1 MRRVLVIVVVA
12 RLSSA
17 WVPPAPSRPTPRRA
31 TENDDNDEDSSPL
44 AWLRSK
50 RDTFEPKWSWLKD
63 RRDFSDV
70 VRAGRRAEREQLV
83 RGQRAIKESISRLA
97 APGAAG
103 ELLDFLEG
111 EVRKERAVRNATLIF
126 IKDEWAREEAL
137 RRETR
142 AREEALR
149 ESALRFVDDEWAR
162 EDELRRDARAFVVRS
177 SARIK
182 SRLLD
187 GVAVRPDSLVDL
199 RAGRRVR
206 AARRRRRGA
215 GRADPGRAA
224 DHGLRRA
231 HRLRQGRR
239 PARPRPPRAA
249 RRGRG
254 ARRPAR
260 AARALRLGPCGNHNL
275 QRCLRNE
282 YVTGQSARR
291 RRSAPRTAARARS
304 PSRSARRA
312 ARSSTATRPRP
323 PRARTRSATATPP
336 PSRPRAMRTWTASSR
351 RSSSAAAARR
361 GRRSGDDARL
371 CLHSYLPRH
380 KPRGPS

>member
-1 MRRVLVIVVVA
+1 MRRICIGLVIVA
-12 RLSSA
+12 SLSSA

-162 EDELRRDARAFVVRS
+162 EDELRRDARAFVVRG
-177 SARIK
+177 SARIIY
-182 SRLLD
+182 S
-187 GVAVRPDSLVDL
+187 P
-199 RAGRRVR
+199 
-206 AARRRRRGA
+206 ARRRGGAAHPTHWLICAQADEFERLADADEELAARIRGA
-215 GRADPGRAA
+215 PQITVCAAPIACGKADGQLVHDRLARLAA
-224 DHGLRRA
+224 GEALA
-231 HRLRQGRR
+231 GR
-239 PARPRPPRAA
+239 PAPLVRCVLSCA
-249 RRGRG
+249 RIKFHNG
-254 ARRPAR
+254 ACYDRR
-260 AARALRLGPCGNHNL
+260 
-275 QRCLRNE
+275 RNE
-282 YVTGQSARR
+282 
-291 RRSAPRTAARARS
+291 
-304 PSRSARRA
+304 
-312 ARSSTATRPRP
+312 
-323 PRARTRSATATPP
+323 
-336 PSRPRAMRTWTASSR
+336 
-351 RSSSAAAARR
+351 
-361 GRRSGDDARL
+361 
-371 CLHSYLPRH
+371 
-380 KPRGPS
+380 

>member
-1 MRRVLVIVVVA
+1 MRRICIGLVVA
-12 RLSSA
+12 RLSFS

-31 TENDDNDEDSSPL
+31 TENDDKDEDSSPL

-162 EDELRRDARAFVVRS
+162 EDELRRDARAFVVRG

-182 SRLLD
+182 FS
-187 GVAVRPDSLVDL
+187 P
-199 RAGRRVR
+199 
-206 AARRRRRGA
+206 ARRRGGAAHPTHWLNCAQADEFERLADADEELAARIRGA
-215 GRADPGRAA
+215 PQITVCAAPIACGKADGQLVHDRLARLAA
-224 DHGLRRA
+224 GEALA
-231 HRLRQGRR
+231 GR
-239 PARPRPPRAA
+239 PAP
-249 RRGRG
+249 
-254 ARRPAR
+254 
-260 AARALRLGPCGNHNL
+260 LV
-275 QRCLRNE
+275 RCVL
-282 YVTGQSARR
+282 
-291 RRSAPRTAARARS
+291 ARARIKFLNG
-304 PSRSARRA
+304 ACYDRR
-312 ARSSTATRPRP
+312 RNE
-323 PRARTRSATATPP
+323 
-336 PSRPRAMRTWTASSR
+336 
-351 RSSSAAAARR
+351 
-361 GRRSGDDARL
+361 
-371 CLHSYLPRH
+371 
-380 KPRGPS
+380 

>member
-17 WVPPAPSRPTPRRA
+17 WVPPAPSRLTLRRA

-83 RGQRAIKESISRLA
+83 RGQRAIEESISRLA

-162 EDELRRDARAFVVRS
+162 EDELRRDARAFVVRD

-182 SRLLD
+182 FPLFD
-187 GVAVRPDSLVDL
+187 GVAAHPTHWLICAQADEFERLADADEELAARIRGAPQITVCAAPIACGKADGQLVHDRL
-199 RAGRRVR
+199 ARLAAGEALAGRPAPLVR
-206 AARRRRRGA
+206 CV
-215 GRADPGRAA
+215 
-224 DHGLRRA
+224 L
-231 HRLRQGRR
+231 
-239 PARPRPPRAA
+239 
-249 RRGRG
+249 
-254 ARRPAR
+254 
-260 AARALRLGPCGNHNL
+260 
-275 QRCLRNE
+275 
-282 YVTGQSARR
+282 
-291 RRSAPRTAARARS
+291 ARARITIYNGAS
-304 PSRSARRA
+304 VM
-312 ARSSTATRPRP
+312 ST
-323 PRARTRSATATPP
+323 
-336 PSRPRAMRTWTASSR
+336 
-351 RSSSAAAARR
+351 
-361 GRRSGDDARL
+361 
-371 CLHSYLPRH
+371 
-380 KPRGPS
+380 

>member
-12 RLSSA
+12 SLSSA

-162 EDELRRDARAFVVRS
+162 EDELRRDARAFVVRD

-182 SRLLD
+182 FPLFD
-187 GVAVRPDSLVDL
+187 GVAAHPTHWLICAQADEFERLADADEELAARIRGAPQITVCAAPIACGKADGQLVHDRL
-199 RAGRRVR
+199 ARLAAGEALAGRPAPLVR
-206 AARRRRRGA
+206 CV
-215 GRADPGRAA
+215 
-224 DHGLRRA
+224 L
-231 HRLRQGRR
+231 
-239 PARPRPPRAA
+239 
-249 RRGRG
+249 
-254 ARRPAR
+254 
-260 AARALRLGPCGNHNL
+260 
-275 QRCLRNE
+275 
-282 YVTGQSARR
+282 
-291 RRSAPRTAARARS
+291 ARARITFHCTLES
-304 PSRSARRA
+304 HTIA
-312 ARSSTATRPRP
+312 
-323 PRARTRSATATPP
+323 
-336 PSRPRAMRTWTASSR
+336 
-351 RSSSAAAARR
+351 
-361 GRRSGDDARL
+361 G
-371 CLHSYLPRH
+371 
-380 KPRGPS
+380 K

>member
-1 MRRVLVIVVVA
+1 MRRVLVIVVIV

-162 EDELRRDARAFVVRS
+162 EDELRRDARAFVVRG

-182 SRLLD
+182 FCGASLLD
-187 GVAVRPDSLVDL
+187 GGVL
-199 RAGRRVR
+199 
-206 AARRRRRGA
+206 
-215 GRADPGRAA
+215 
-224 DHGLRRA
+224 
-231 HRLRQGRR
+231 
-239 PARPRPPRAA
+239 
-249 RRGRG
+249 
-254 ARRPAR
+254 
-260 AARALRLGPCGNHNL
+260 
-275 QRCLRNE
+275 
-282 YVTGQSARR
+282 
-291 RRSAPRTAARARS
+291 
-304 PSRSARRA
+304 
-312 ARSSTATRPRP
+312 
-323 PRARTRSATATPP
+323 
-336 PSRPRAMRTWTASSR
+336 
-351 RSSSAAAARR
+351 
-361 GRRSGDDARL
+361 
-371 CLHSYLPRH
+371 
-380 KPRGPS
+380 

>member
-1 MRRVLVIVVVA
+1 MRVLVIIVVA
-12 RLSSA
+12 RLSFA

-162 EDELRRDARAFVVRS
+162 EDELRRDARAFVVRG

-182 SRLLD
+182 FRLLD
-187 GVAVRPDSLVDL
+187 GVVVRRPDSPLLICAQADEFERLADADEELAARIRGAPQITVCAAPIACGKADGQLVHDRL
-199 RAGRRVR
+199 ARLAAGEALAGRPAPLVRCVLGRVGITFHN
-206 AARRRRRGA
+206 GA
-215 GRADPGRAA
+215 S
-224 DHGLRRA
+224 
-231 HRLRQGRR
+231 
-239 PARPRPPRAA
+239 
-249 RRGRG
+249 
-254 ARRPAR
+254 
-260 AARALRLGPCGNHNL
+260 
-275 QRCLRNE
+275 
-282 YVTGQSARR
+282 VM
-291 RRSAPRTAARARS
+291 
-304 PSRSARRA
+304 
-312 ARSSTATRPRP
+312 ST
-323 PRARTRSATATPP
+323 
-336 PSRPRAMRTWTASSR
+336 
-351 RSSSAAAARR
+351 
-361 GRRSGDDARL
+361 
-371 CLHSYLPRH
+371 
-380 KPRGPS
+380 

>member
-1 MRRVLVIVVVA
+1 MRRICLGLVVA
-12 RLSSA
+12 RLSFA
-17 WVPPAPSRPTPRRA
+17 WVPPAPSRPSPRRA
-31 TENDDNDEDSSPL
+31 TENDDKDEDSSPL

-70 VRAGRRAEREQLV
+70 VRAGRHAEREQLV

-162 EDELRRDARAFVVRS
+162 EDELRRDARAFVVRG

-182 SRLLD
+182 FGLHAIDATRD
-187 GVAVRPDSLVDL
+187 GVAMLHPTHRLTCAQADEFERLADADEELAARIRGAPQITVCAAPIACGKADGQLVHDRLARLAAGEALAGRPAPLVRCVLARARITFHLSIDVYDRHKMSTRPVDSHAGDEVRLELPRGQGRRHARRAAPRGRLL
-199 RAGRRVR
+199 RRGRGRRVR
-206 AARRRRRGA
+206 GRARLLRPRRRRG
-215 GRADPGRAA
+215 
-224 DHGLRRA
+224 
-231 HRLRQGRR
+231 
-239 PARPRPPRAA
+239 
-249 RRGRG
+249 
-254 ARRPAR
+254 
-260 AARALRLGPCGNHNL
+260 
-275 QRCLRNE
+275 
-282 YVTGQSARR
+282 
-291 RRSAPRTAARARS
+291 RAR
-304 PSRSARRA
+304 
-312 ARSSTATRPRP
+312 
-323 PRARTRSATATPP
+323 
-336 PSRPRAMRTWTASSR
+336 
-351 RSSSAAAARR
+351 
-361 GRRSGDDARL
+361 
-371 CLHSYLPRH
+371 
-380 KPRGPS
+380 

>member
-162 EDELRRDARAFVVRS
+162 EDELRRDARAFVVRD
-177 SARIK
+177 SARII
-182 SRLLD
+182 LHLVD
-187 GVAVRPDSLVDL
+187 GVAARHTRFTVLICAQADEFERLADADEELAARIRGAPQITVCAAPIACGKADGQLVHDRLARLAAGEALAGRPAPLVRCVLA
-199 RAGRRVR
+199 RAGITIYN
-206 AARRRRRGA
+206 GA
-215 GRADPGRAA
+215 S
-224 DHGLRRA
+224 
-231 HRLRQGRR
+231 
-239 PARPRPPRAA
+239 
-249 RRGRG
+249 
-254 ARRPAR
+254 
-260 AARALRLGPCGNHNL
+260 
-275 QRCLRNE
+275 
-282 YVTGQSARR
+282 VM
-291 RRSAPRTAARARS
+291 
-304 PSRSARRA
+304 
-312 ARSSTATRPRP
+312 ST
-323 PRARTRSATATPP
+323 
-336 PSRPRAMRTWTASSR
+336 
-351 RSSSAAAARR
+351 
-361 GRRSGDDARL
+361 
-371 CLHSYLPRH
+371 
-380 KPRGPS
+380 

>member
-1 MRRVLVIVVVA
+1 MRRICIGLVVA

-162 EDELRRDARAFVVRS
+162 EDELRRDARAFVVRG
-177 SARIK
+177 SARIRFFCAFR
-182 SRLLD
+182 RLLD
-187 GVAVRPDSLVDL
+187 GVAVRHTRL
-199 RAGRRVR
+199 AG
-206 AARRRRRGA
+206 
-215 GRADPGRAA
+215 
-224 DHGLRRA
+224 
-231 HRLRQGRR
+231 
-239 PARPRPPRAA
+239 
-249 RRGRG
+249 
-254 ARRPAR
+254 
-260 AARALRLGPCGNHNL
+260 
-275 QRCLRNE
+275 
-282 YVTGQSARR
+282 
-291 RRSAPRTAARARS
+291 
-304 PSRSARRA
+304 
-312 ARSSTATRPRP
+312 
-323 PRARTRSATATPP
+323 
-336 PSRPRAMRTWTASSR
+336 
-351 RSSSAAAARR
+351 
-361 GRRSGDDARL
+361 
-371 CLHSYLPRH
+371 
-380 KPRGPS
+380 

>member
-12 RLSSA
+12 SLSSA

-162 EDELRRDARAFVVRS
+162 EDELRRDARAFVVRG
-177 SARIK
+177 SARI
-182 SRLLD
+182 RFFCAFRYLLD
-187 GVAVRPDSLVDL
+187 GVAVRSSD
-199 RAGRRVR
+199 RATW
-206 AARRRRRGA
+206 
-215 GRADPGRAA
+215 
-224 DHGLRRA
+224 
-231 HRLRQGRR
+231 
-239 PARPRPPRAA
+239 PARPLSPRERPTH
-249 RRGRG
+249 G
-254 ARRPAR
+254 
-260 AARALRLGPCGNHNL
+260 
-275 QRCLRNE
+275 
-282 YVTGQSARR
+282 
-291 RRSAPRTAARARS
+291 
-304 PSRSARRA
+304 
-312 ARSSTATRPRP
+312 
-323 PRARTRSATATPP
+323 
-336 PSRPRAMRTWTASSR
+336 
-351 RSSSAAAARR
+351 
-361 GRRSGDDARL
+361 
-371 CLHSYLPRH
+371 
-380 KPRGPS
+380 

>member
-17 WVPPAPSRPTPRRA
+17 WVPPAPSRPSRPTPVHA
-31 TENDDNDEDSSPL
+31 TENENDEDSSPL

-162 EDELRRDARAFVVRS
+162 EDELRRDARAFVVRGS
-177 SARIK
+177 VHESYF
-182 SRLLD
+182 RLLD
-187 GVAVRPDSLVDL
+187 GMAVHLTHWLICAQADEFERLADADEELAARIRGAPQITVCAAPIACGKADGQLVHDRL
-199 RAGRRVR
+199 ARLAAGEALAGRPAPLVR
-206 AARRRRRGA
+206 CV
-215 GRADPGRAA
+215 
-224 DHGLRRA
+224 L
-231 HRLRQGRR
+231 
-239 PARPRPPRAA
+239 
-249 RRGRG
+249 
-254 ARRPAR
+254 
-260 AARALRLGPCGNHNL
+260 
-275 QRCLRNE
+275 
-282 YVTGQSARR
+282 
-291 RRSAPRTAARARS
+291 ARARITFHHCTLES
-304 PSRSARRA
+304 HTIA
-312 ARSSTATRPRP
+312 
-323 PRARTRSATATPP
+323 
-336 PSRPRAMRTWTASSR
+336 
-351 RSSSAAAARR
+351 
-361 GRRSGDDARL
+361 G
-371 CLHSYLPRH
+371 
-380 KPRGPS
+380 K

>member
-1 MRRVLVIVVVA
+1 MRICVGLVIVA

-162 EDELRRDARAFVVRS
+162 EDELRRDARAFVVRG

-182 SRLLD
+182 FS
-187 GVAVRPDSLVDL
+187 P
-199 RAGRRVR
+199 
-206 AARRRRRGA
+206 ARRRGGDSTHWLICA
-215 GRADPGRAA
+215 QA
-224 DHGLRRA
+224 
-231 HRLRQGRR
+231 
-239 PARPRPPRAA
+239 
-249 RRGRG
+249 
-254 ARRPAR
+254 
-260 AARALRLGPCGNHNL
+260 
-275 QRCLRNE
+275 
-282 YVTGQSARR
+282 SAC
-291 RRSAPRTAARARS
+291 S
-304 PSRSARRA
+304 
-312 ARSSTATRPRP
+312 RSSTL
-323 PRARTRSATATPP
+323 
-336 PSRPRAMRTWTASSR
+336 
-351 RSSSAAAARR
+351 
-361 GRRSGDDARL
+361 GGH
-371 CLHSYLPRH
+371 LH
-380 KPRGPS
+380 

>member
-162 EDELRRDARAFVVRS
+162 EDELRRDARAFVVRGS
-177 SARIK
+177 VHESYF
-182 SRLLD
+182 RLLD
-187 GVAVRPDSLVDL
+187 GMAVHLTHWLICAQADEFERLADADEELAARIRGAPQITVCAAPIACGKADGQLVHDRL
-199 RAGRRVR
+199 ARLAAGEALAGRPAPLVR
-206 AARRRRRGA
+206 CV
-215 GRADPGRAA
+215 
-224 DHGLRRA
+224 L
-231 HRLRQGRR
+231 
-239 PARPRPPRAA
+239 
-249 RRGRG
+249 
-254 ARRPAR
+254 
-260 AARALRLGPCGNHNL
+260 
-275 QRCLRNE
+275 
-282 YVTGQSARR
+282 
-291 RRSAPRTAARARS
+291 ARARITF
-304 PSRSARRA
+304 RNGA
-312 ARSSTATRPRP
+312 
-323 PRARTRSATATPP
+323 
-336 PSRPRAMRTWTASSR
+336 
-351 RSSSAAAARR
+351 
-361 GRRSGDDARL
+361 
-371 CLHSYLPRH
+371 CC
-380 KPRGPS
+380 

>member
-1 MRRVLVIVVVA
+1 MRRVLVSLVVA

-162 EDELRRDARAFVVRS
+162 EDELRRDARAFVVRG

-182 SRLLD
+182 IRLLD
-187 GVAVRPDSLVDL
+187 GVAVWFSDCATWLARPL
-199 RAGRRVR
+199 
-206 AARRRRRGA
+206 RRR
-215 GRADPGRAA
+215 
-224 DHGLRRA
+224 
-231 HRLRQGRR
+231 
-239 PARPRPPRAA
+239 
-249 RRGRG
+249 
-254 ARRPAR
+254 
-260 AARALRLGPCGNHNL
+260 
-275 QRCLRNE
+275 E
-282 YVTGQSARR
+282 M
-291 RRSAPRTAARARS
+291 
-304 PSRSARRA
+304 
-312 ARSSTATRPRP
+312 SS
-323 PRARTRSATATPP
+323 
-336 PSRPRAMRTWTASSR
+336 
-351 RSSSAAAARR
+351 
-361 GRRSGDDARL
+361 
-371 CLHSYLPRH
+371 
-380 KPRGPS
+380 

>member
-1 MRRVLVIVVVA
+1 MRRFCIGLVVA
-12 RLSSA
+12 RLSFA
-17 WVPPAPSRPTPRRA
+17 WVPQAPSRHSRPTPRRA

-162 EDELRRDARAFVVRS
+162 EDELRRDARAFVVRG

-182 SRLLD
+182 FRLLD
-187 GVAVRPDSLVDL
+187 GVAVWFSDC
-199 RAGRRVR
+199 ATW
-206 AARRRRRGA
+206 
-215 GRADPGRAA
+215 
-224 DHGLRRA
+224 
-231 HRLRQGRR
+231 
-239 PARPRPPRAA
+239 PARPR
-249 RRGRG
+249 
-254 ARRPAR
+254 
-260 AARALRLGPCGNHNL
+260 
-275 QRCLRNE
+275 
-282 YVTGQSARR
+282 RR
-291 RRSAPRTAARARS
+291 RDMSL
-304 PSRSARRA
+304 RRVA
-312 ARSSTATRPRP
+312 HPTHWLMHT
-323 PRARTRSATATPP
+323 
-336 PSRPRAMRTWTASSR
+336 
-351 RSSSAAAARR
+351 
-361 GRRSGDDARL
+361 
-371 CLHSYLPRH
+371 
-380 KPRGPS
+380 

>member
-17 WVPPAPSRPTPRRA
+17 WVPPAPSRLTLRRA

-162 EDELRRDARAFVVRS
+162 EDELRRDARAFVVRD

-182 SRLLD
+182 FPLFD
-187 GVAVRPDSLVDL
+187 GVAAHPTHWLICAQADEFERLADADEELAARIRGAPQITVCAAPIACGKADGQLVHDRLARLAAGEALAGRPAPLVRCVLA
-199 RAGRRVR
+199 RAGITIYN
-206 AARRRRRGA
+206 GA
-215 GRADPGRAA
+215 S
-224 DHGLRRA
+224 
-231 HRLRQGRR
+231 
-239 PARPRPPRAA
+239 
-249 RRGRG
+249 
-254 ARRPAR
+254 
-260 AARALRLGPCGNHNL
+260 
-275 QRCLRNE
+275 
-282 YVTGQSARR
+282 VM
-291 RRSAPRTAARARS
+291 
-304 PSRSARRA
+304 
-312 ARSSTATRPRP
+312 ST
-323 PRARTRSATATPP
+323 
-336 PSRPRAMRTWTASSR
+336 
-351 RSSSAAAARR
+351 
-361 GRRSGDDARL
+361 
-371 CLHSYLPRH
+371 
-380 KPRGPS
+380 

>member
-12 RLSSA
+12 RLSCA
-17 WVPPAPSRPTPRRA
+17 WVPPAPSRPAPRRA

-162 EDELRRDARAFVVRS
+162 EDELRRDARAFVVRG

-182 SRLLD
+182 FELLD
-187 GVAVRPDSLVDL
+187 GVAVRFSD
-199 RAGRRVR
+199 RVTW
-206 AARRRRRGA
+206 
-215 GRADPGRAA
+215 
-224 DHGLRRA
+224 
-231 HRLRQGRR
+231 
-239 PARPRPPRAA
+239 PARPR
-249 RRGRG
+249 RR
-254 ARRPAR
+254 
-260 AARALRLGPCGNHNL
+260 
-275 QRCLRNE
+275 QD
-282 YVTGQSARR
+282 
-291 RRSAPRTAARARS
+291 
-304 PSRSARRA
+304 
-312 ARSSTATRPRP
+312 
-323 PRARTRSATATPP
+323 
-336 PSRPRAMRTWTASSR
+336 MSSR
-351 RSSSAAAARR
+351 RVAHLS
-361 GRRSGDDARL
+361 L
-371 CLHSYLPRH
+371 IHI
-380 KPRGPS
+380 

>member
-1 MRRVLVIVVVA
+1 MAIRRFCVGLVIVA
-12 RLSSA
+12 RLSFA
-17 WVPPAPSRPTPRRA
+17 WVPQAPSKPSRPTPRRA

-162 EDELRRDARAFVVRS
+162 EDELRRDARAFVVR
-177 SARIK
+177 
-182 SRLLD
+182 
-187 GVAVRPDSLVDL
+187 
-199 RAGRRVR
+199 
-206 AARRRRRGA
+206 
-215 GRADPGRAA
+215 
-224 DHGLRRA
+224 
-231 HRLRQGRR
+231 
-239 PARPRPPRAA
+239 
-249 RRGRG
+249 
-254 ARRPAR
+254 
-260 AARALRLGPCGNHNL
+260 GPCTNHIFACSTAW
-275 QRCLRNE
+275 RCGSLTRDL
-282 YVTGQSARR
+282 A
-291 RRSAPRTAARARS
+291 ATAALS
-304 PSRSARRA
+304 PS
-312 ARSSTATRPRP
+312 TRL
-323 PRARTRSATATPP
+323 T
-336 PSRPRAMRTWTASSR
+336 
-351 RSSSAAAARR
+351 
-361 GRRSGDDARL
+361 G
-371 CLHSYLPRH
+371 
-380 KPRGPS
+380 

>member
-1 MRRVLVIVVVA
+1 MRRICIGLVVA

-162 EDELRRDARAFVVRS
+162 EDELRRDARAFVVRGS
-177 SARIK
+177 VLITF
-182 SRLLD
+182 RLLD
-187 GVAVRPDSLVDL
+187 GVAMWFSNLASDSLVDL
-199 RAGRRVR
+199 RTGRRVR
-206 AARRRRRGA
+206 AARRRGRGA

-260 AARALRLGPCGNHNL
+260 AARALRAGPCGNHNL
-275 QRCLRNE
+275 QRRLRNE
-282 YVTGQSARR
+282 YVTGQSAHTGDEVRLELPRGQGRR
-291 RRSAPRTAARARS
+291 H
-304 PSRSARRA
+304 ARRA
-312 ARSSTATRPRP
+312 APRG
-323 PRARTRSATATPP
+323 RLL
-336 PSRPRAMRTWTASSR
+336 
-351 RSSSAAAARR
+351 RR
-361 GRRSGDDARL
+361 GRGRRVRGRARL
-371 CLHSYLPRH
+371 LRPRRR
-380 KPRGPS
+380 RGRAR

>member
-1 MRRVLVIVVVA
+1 MRQVLVIVVVA
-12 RLSSA
+12 RLSCA
-17 WVPPAPSRPTPRRA
+17 WVPPAPSRPTPVHA
-31 TENDDNDEDSSPL
+31 TENDDNGEDSSPL

-162 EDELRRDARAFVVRS
+162 EDELRRDARAFVVRG

-182 SRLLD
+182 FFL
-187 GVAVRPDSLVDL
+187 
-199 RAGRRVR
+199 
-206 AARRRRRGA
+206 
-215 GRADPGRAA
+215 
-224 DHGLRRA
+224 
-231 HRLRQGRR
+231 
-239 PARPRPPRAA
+239 
-249 RRGRG
+249 
-254 ARRPAR
+254 
-260 AARALRLGPCGNHNL
+260 
-275 QRCLRNE
+275 
-282 YVTGQSARR
+282 
-291 RRSAPRTAARARS
+291 
-304 PSRSARRA
+304 
-312 ARSSTATRPRP
+312 
-323 PRARTRSATATPP
+323 RTRLT
-336 PSRPRAMRTWTASSR
+336 
-351 RSSSAAAARR
+351 
-361 GRRSGDDARL
+361 G
-371 CLHSYLPRH
+371 
-380 KPRGPS
+380 